1 MPVGADPVPPGSLR
15 VVVEPIGAAVVRPD
29 QAEKDLPPTVT
40 FGGRGS
46 QSEQLMLRF
55 PSTWSRLEVDAA
67 FLLLHPAVE
76 ADPTGRDVQV
86 TVTLAGASWLSGTL
100 RRAPPD
106 RAPASVGLAR
116 TRPPTLLRIDVTA
129 QLRAFQKHV
138 ASDYG
143 FIIRA
148 AHEAERGATYL
159 TGADGEAPQLE
170 VYGRPRTASRAG
182 P

>member
-1 MPVGADPVPPGSLR
+1 VPRGSLR
-15 VVVEPIGAAVVRPD
+15 VVVEPSAAAVVRPD
-29 QAEKDLPPTVT
+29 RAGKDLPPTVT
-40 FGGRGS
+40 FGGPSS

-55 PSTWSRLEVDAA
+55 PSTWSSLELDAA

-86 TVTLAGASWLSGTL
+86 TVMLAGASWSSGTL
-100 RRAPPD
+100 QRAPPD
-106 RAPASVGLAR
+106 RAPASLGLAR

-138 ASDYG
+138 APDYG

-148 AHEAERGATYL
+148 QREAERGATYL

-170 VYGRPRTASRAG
+170 VYGQPRTAPRAA